1 MAETILVVDD
11 MRTNC
16 QLLQTILE
24 RDGHRVSAATS
35 GPEALE
41 LAQQTAP
48 DLALLDVDMPGMD
61 GYEVCERL
69 QLQPATRG
77 IPVVFISALAGVV
90 DKVKAFAKGGVDYIT
105 KPFDVNE
112 VRARVGTHLKIHRL
126 TRQLERHN
134 SDLESLVREKMQE
147 ISASQLAMIFALARL
162 TESRDRE
169 TGRHIERIQVF
180 CRLLAEKLAQERAY
194 AAVIDRAFVENIF
207 HASPMHDIG
216 KVAIPDSILTKP
228 GPLSEAEFA
237 VITTHTTRGAETLR
251 DVLARYP
258 NNAMLRMGIDIAN
271 YHHERW
277 DGSGYPEGIRGA
289 QIPLAAQ
296 IMAVADVYDAV
307 RSKRCYKPAYS
318 HEYARDYIAA
328 NTGQHFAPDV
338 GRAFLELAGRIGELR
353 DQMEE

>member
-1 MAETILVVDD
+1 
-11 MRTNC
+11 
-16 QLLQTILE
+16 
-24 RDGHRVSAATS
+24 
-35 GPEALE
+35 
-41 LAQQTAP
+41 
-48 DLALLDVDMPGMD
+48 
-61 GYEVCERL
+61 
-69 QLQPATRG
+69 
-77 IPVVFISALAGVV
+77 
-90 DKVKAFAKGGVDYIT
+90 
-105 KPFDVNE
+105 
-112 VRARVGTHLKIHRL
+112 
-126 TRQLERHN
+126 
-134 SDLESLVREKMQE
+134 MQE

-228 GPLSEAEFA
+228 GPLSAEEFA